1 MSREVN
7 RSKPFVRPTV
17 PADCIE
23 LASTMRVEDKEE
35 IWHSSRILPLDA
47 LRLGLNYS
55 DVCWT
60 VEWEDKVVAIFGVSR
75 KDDLVGIP
83 WMLASED
90 LKKIRKS
97 FLKESKDYLEQ
108 MFQGYTLLSNSAWSK
123 NTIHIQWLRWL
134 GFSFLPAQPRGL
146 EGELF
151 YEFYKV
157 NNYV

>member
-7 RSKPFVRPTV
+7 KSKPFVRTTV

-23 LASTMRVEDKEE
+23 LASTMRAEDKEE
-35 IWHSSRILPLDA
+35 IWHSSRKLPLAA
-47 LRLGLNYS
+47 LKMGINYS
-55 DVCWT
+55 DICWS
-60 VEWEDKVVAIFGVSR
+60 VEWEGRVVAIFGVSR
-75 KDDLVGIP
+75 KDELVGIP
-83 WMLASED
+83 WMLASDD

-108 MFQGYTLLSNSAWSK
+108 MFQGYTLLANSAWSK

-134 GFSFLPAQPRGL
+134 GFSFLPAKPKGMD
-146 EGELF
+146 GELF

>member
-17 PADCIE
+17 AGDCTE
-23 LASTMRVEDKEE
+23 LAVTMRVEDREE
-35 IWHSSRILPLDA
+35 IWHSSEVSPIVA
-47 LRLGLNYS
+47 LNYCLS
-55 DVCWT
+55 LSALCFT
-60 VEWEDKVVAIFGVSR
+60 VEWEGKVVAMFGVSR
-75 KDDLVGIP
+75 KDELVGVP
-83 WMLASED
+83 WMVASED

-97 FLKESKDYLEQ
+97 FLKESKAYLEQ
-108 MFQGYTLLSNSAWSK
+108 MFQGYEILSNTAWSK

-134 GFSFLPAQPRGL
+134 GFSFLPSKPVGKG
-146 EGELF
+146 GELF